1 MYWIS
6 EEVIS
11 CNKYLSA
18 LLFRQFDTFTS
29 NTIYCHFFT
38 KVCTCGIKASGQWLI
53 SDRSVVPKK
62 VYILLQK
69 RMFIIYV
76 TPVAFH
82 IFVVI
87 IKRLKKKRQT
97 SNQQNLDN
105 QQKRCVVEIAN
116 DTSEK
121 HILFFCSSFY
131 GNFSLYLRFV
141 LWNHRRPHQNYPSVW
156 KYDMVI

>member
-87 IKRLKKKRQT
+87 KKRLKKKRQT

-105 QQKRCVVEIAN
+105 LQNALWLRSQTTLARNISYSSAPPFTEIPVFIY
-116 DTSEK
+116 D
-121 HILFFCSSFY
+121 LFC
-131 GNFSLYLRFV
+131 GIIEGLIKIIRQCENTT
-141 LWNHRRPHQNYPSVW
+141 W
-156 KYDMVI
+156 

>member
-87 IKRLKKKRQT
+87 KKRLKKKRQT

-105 QQKRCVVEIAN
+105 QQKRFVVEIAN

-131 GNFSLYLRFV
+131 GNSSLYLRFV

>member
-87 IKRLKKKRQT
+87 KKRFKKKRQT
-97 SNQQNLDN
+97 SNQQNLDKLQN
-105 QQKRCVVEIAN
+105 ALWLRSQTTLTRN
-116 DTSEK
+116 TSY
-121 HILFFCSSFY
+121 SSASPFY

-141 LWNHRRPHQNYPSVW
+141 LWNHRRPHQNYPPVW
-156 KYDMVI
+156 KYDMAI

>member
-87 IKRLKKKRQT
+87 KKRLKKKRQT

-105 QQKRCVVEIAN
+105 QQKRFVVEIAN

-131 GNFSLYLRFV
+131 RNFNLYLRFV

>member
-11 CNKYLSA
+11 CNNYLSA

-87 IKRLKKKRQT
+87 KKRFKKKRQT

-105 QQKRCVVEIAN
+105 LQNALWLRSQTTLTRNISYSAAPPFTEIPVFIY
-116 DTSEK
+116 D
-121 HILFFCSSFY
+121 LFC
-131 GNFSLYLRFV
+131 GIIEGLIKIIRQCENMT
-141 LWNHRRPHQNYPSVW
+141 W
-156 KYDMVI
+156 

>member
-87 IKRLKKKRQT
+87 KKRLKKKKRQT

-105 QQKRCVVEIAN
+105 LQNALWLRSQTTLTRNISYSSAPPFTEISVFIY
-116 DTSEK
+116 D
-121 HILFFCSSFY
+121 LFC
-131 GNFSLYLRFV
+131 GIIEGLIKIIRQCENTT
-141 LWNHRRPHQNYPSVW
+141 W
-156 KYDMVI
+156 

>member
-38 KVCTCGIKASGQWLI
+38 KVCICGIKASGQWLI

-87 IKRLKKKRQT
+87 KKRLKKKRQT

-105 QQKRCVVEIAN
+105 LQKRFVVEIAN
-116 DTSEK
+116 DTNEK

-131 GNFSLYLRFV
+131 RNFSLYLRFV

>member
-11 CNKYLSA
+11 CNNYLSA

-87 IKRLKKKRQT
+87 KKRLKKKRQT

-105 QQKRCVVEIAN
+105 QQKRFVVEIAN

-131 GNFSLYLRFV
+131 ENFSLYLRFV